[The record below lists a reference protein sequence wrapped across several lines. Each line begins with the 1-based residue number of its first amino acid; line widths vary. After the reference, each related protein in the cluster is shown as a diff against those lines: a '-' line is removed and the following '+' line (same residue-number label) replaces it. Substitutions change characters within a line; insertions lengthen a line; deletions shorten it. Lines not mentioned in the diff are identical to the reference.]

1 MEEKEIVEL
10 VLMARNNNE
19 EAIETLFKFFKPK
32 VTAISRE
39 YFLVGADHDDLIQEG
54 MIGLYKAIGVYDSEK
69 NNNFG
74 AFASLCIHRQ
84 LQNAVKN
91 ANRKKNGP
99 LNTYIP
105 IKYFDGSSLTE
116 EESKLK
122 LVIVDDNSNIE
133 DNYIN
138 HELTTIMMSKIKEM
152 LPKDHY
158 QILKLFL
165 RGDSYS
171 SIAEHMNI
179 STKKVD
185 NTLQSIK
192 KKLKDIKIDKE
203 NR

>member
-1 MEEKEIVEL
+1 MEEIEIVQL
-10 VLMARNNNE
+10 ITRAKNNE
-19 EAIETLFKFFKPK
+19 EQAIEELFKFFKPK
-32 VTAISRE
+32 VIAISRG
-39 YFLVGADHDDLIQEG
+39 YFLIGADFDDLIQEG
-54 MIGLYKAIGVYDSEK
+54 MIGLYKAINFYDSEK
-69 NNNFG
+69 NHNFG

-116 EESKLK
+116 QESKLK

-133 DNYIN
+133 DNFIN
-138 HELTTIMMSKIKEM
+138 DELNTILMSKIKQV
-152 LPKDHY
+152 LPNEHY

-165 RGDSYS
+165 NGDSYS
-171 SIAEHMNI
+171 SIAEHMSI

-185 NTLQSIK
+185 NVLQSIK
-192 KKLKDIKIDKE
+192 KKLKNVSNLDS
-203 NR
+203 

>member
-1 MEEKEIVEL
+1 MEEKEIVQLILE
-10 VLMARNNNE
+10 ARNNNE
-19 EAIETLFKFFKPK
+19 EAIEELFAFFKPK

-39 YFLVGADHDDLIQEG
+39 YFLIGADHNDLIQEG
-54 MIGLYKAIGVYDSEK
+54 MIGLYKAINFYDSDK
-69 NNNFG
+69 NHNFG

-99 LNTYIP
+99 LNAYLP

-116 EESKLK
+116 QESKLK
-122 LVIVDDNSNIE
+122 LVIVDDHSNIE

-138 HELTTIMMSKIKEM
+138 NELNTIMMSRIEEI
-152 LPKDHY
+152 LPEEHY
-158 QILKLFL
+158 DILKLFL
-165 RGDSYS
+165 NGDSYS

-185 NTLQSIK
+185 NVLQSIK
-192 KKLKDIKIDKE
+192 KKLKNISNLE
-203 NR
+203 N